1 MTPTRRE
8 PPFDEP
14 DGELEKLAAEHRDRA
29 PILAE
34 EQTRRKRTA
43 RKELER
49 VINTRLALTA
59 EDQAVG
65 DRDDRLQHTD
75 ESATV
80 SLPPQEG
87 RSAANDAPTKD
98 PAGHASGCGNGF
110 QRGLLRHCPPHS
122 SDR

>member
-1 MTPTRRE
+1 MTPTGRE

-59 EDQAVG
+59 G
-65 DRDDRLQHTD
+65 LQRRQRRSN
-75 ESATV
+75 EGSSGSRQRVRQRISAGTV
-80 SLPPQEG
+80 ATL
-87 RSAANDAPTKD
+87 SAAQLRPLMQRNIEECFTAP
-98 PAGHASGCGNGF
+98 G
-110 QRGLLRHCPPHS
+110 
-122 SDR
+122 